1 MDLSEDVLSVVA
13 QLKSSQI
20 SQTIQGLMGQATL
33 MSSRRFMQ
41 NLLVNYYFNN
51 GTGTDDTD
59 EFRTAVESIDDV
71 IAGTIYSYDLKQ
83 VVTVR
88 ANSTNTHTKNVT
100 IPEMLFPV
108 KYTNLSQIT
117 ADTRNVEGYLVGP
130 KLVEESTYLMSL
142 TKQLREDNSELQRIK
157 DVNFTDSN
165 DLDME
170 IVGFLTIVVDA
181 RAVVNVIGDSEYDLI
196 SVLELGRQ
204 GINTS
209 LTTAVNRDT
218 GREIDVPAPIPQ
230 PSDVMF
236 QEKVYA
242 YELFADSLECYLCE
256 EAAPAPMPDY
266 IRELLVNG
274 TSGAE
279 VDGDF
284 SNHFYISAGYAPA
297 HILNRHWG
305 IIAAQPHSRALSP
318 LTLLS
323 QTLLIAVFVI
333 GFVMCVGTM
342 LLSSWAVKPVT
353 RLQAATE
360 KSTAFLEGS
369 PRTPVRVWYKPWV
382 KKPDLRKRKNRAKN
396 EEQQQQQ
403 QQQQQQTANAQDSF
417 ERSTMEESNGEKKL
431 MDAPQTQKEYNGSTD
446 SSDTHNQQQQRSG
459 PSREGQKKWNWP
471 SWLLFFNKKKRQS
484 DNSANEASG
493 EEESEGFRIPDRVV
507 TRKWIK
513 DELTDLTE
521 TFNGMTDELRRQYA
535 FLEERVAQRTKEIE
549 RARIVAE
556 SANEAKSLFIANITH
571 ELRTPL
577 NGILGMTSVSM
588 EERDPKKLRE
598 SLQIIFKSGEL
609 LLHLLTDLLSFS
621 KNNVGNMEL
630 EEKEF
635 MVPEVVTQLN
645 AIFAEQSKRNKID
658 LSVVLATP
666 ELQDHVLYGDVN
678 RILQIVINL
687 VSNSLKFT
695 PKGGSVKVHIT
706 GVRQQ
711 PQIQEVDP
719 EDQEQQQQEQ
729 GDVNDDK
736 GASEKE
742 EKAKSAPTSPGEEVP
757 LEYDGVMGLTFEVQ
771 DTGPG
776 IAPHLQ
782 KRVFEPFVQG
792 DLPFS
797 ERRGGAGLG
806 LSICRQLAGLMHGSV
821 DLESELGKGSL
832 FTFKV
837 PLNIVQNSTYHQKSL
852 TQLEDMSKFDQW
864 PEYENFETLE
874 RQMSQIS
881 TTTNS
886 YNHSSNNTTTS
897 NTAGD
902 KSEPGN
908 NTQGRS
914 GSSEAESESKSST
927 ASPKRPPISRNPSS
941 RGEDDKKINFPV
953 KVLVVEDNKV
963 NQEVMIRMLKL
974 EGLEDVKVANDGLE
988 AVSQVR
994 ETVISG
1000 QNMFDIIFMDVQ
1012 MPNLDGR
1019 QATQIIR
1026 SELEFDAPIVA
1037 VSAFANPSNVDDC
1050 IAAGMDKFLA
1060 KPLRRPQLHKILLEV
1075 LTHETNS

>member
-20 SQTIQGLMGQATL
+20 SQTINGLMGQVTV
-33 MSSRRFMQ
+33 MSSRQFMQ

-51 GTGTDDTD
+51 GTGTDDVD

-71 IAGTIYSYDLKQ
+71 ISGAIYSYDLKE
-83 VVTVR
+83 VTTVR
-88 ANSTNTHTKNVT
+88 ANSTTTHTKNVT
-100 IPEMLFPV
+100 IPDMLFPV
-108 KYTNLSQIT
+108 KYNNLSQIT

-130 KLVEESTYLMSL
+130 KNVEESTYLMSL
-142 TKQLREDNSELQRIK
+142 TKQLRENNPELQIAK
-157 DVNFTDSN
+157 GNNNTENN
-165 DLDME
+165 DYDME
-170 IVGFLTIVVDA
+170 TVGFLTIVLDA
-181 RAVVNVIGDSEYDLI
+181 RAVWNVIHDSESDQV
-196 SVLELGRQ
+196 SVLELAWP
-204 GINTS
+204 GINS
-209 LTTAVNRDT
+209 SFTTAKNRET
-218 GREIDVPAPIPQ
+218 GRKIEVPKQIPQ
-230 PSDVMF
+230 TWDMMF
-236 QEKVYA
+236 EDKVYA
-242 YELFADSLECYLCE
+242 YSLFTDGIGCYLCDSGGSF
-256 EAAPAPMPDY
+256 PVPKY
-266 IRELLVNG
+266 IREMLVNG
-274 TSGAE
+274 SSGAE
-279 VDGDF
+279 VNGDF
-284 SNHFYISAGYAPA
+284 STHHYISAGYAPVD
-297 HILNRHWG
+297 ILNRHWG
-305 IIAAQPHSRALSP
+305 VVTSQPHRIALSP
-318 LTLLS
+318 LKQLS
-323 QTLLIAVFVI
+323 ETLLISVFII

-360 KSTAFLEGS
+360 RSTAFLGGS

-382 KKPDLRKRKNRAKN
+382 KKPDLRQRKNRRSA
-396 EEQQQQQ
+396 EQQH
-403 QQQQQQTANAQDSF
+403 TNAQDSF
-417 ERSTMEESNGEKKL
+417 ERSTMEESNGNGGGEKKL
-431 MDAPQTQKEYNGSTD
+431 MEAPQTQKEYNGSTD
-446 SSDTHNQQQQRSG
+446 SSDTHNQQQRQVRTLRG
-459 PSREGQKKWNWP
+459 GQNKWGWQWWPFWKKQQPANV
-471 SWLLFFNKKKRQS
+471 
-484 DNSANEASG
+484 ANETSG
-493 EEESEGFRIPDRVV
+493 EEESEGFKIPDRVV

-588 EERDPKKLRE
+588 EEQDPKKLRE
-598 SLQIIFKSGEL
+598 SLQVIFKSGEL

-635 MVPEVVTQLN
+635 MVPEVITQLN

-658 LSVVLATP
+658 LSVVLATS
-666 ELQDHVLYGDVN
+666 ELQEHVLYGDVN

-695 PKGGSVKVHIT
+695 PKGGSVQVHIT
-706 GVRQQ
+706 GVMQQ
-711 PQIQEVDP
+711 PQVQEIDS
-719 EDQEQQQQEQ
+719 DNHQRQEEA
-729 GDVNDDK
+729 GLNDDNRK
-736 GASEKE
+736 DGTDKDEKP
-742 EKAKSAPTSPGEEVP
+742 KTAPTSPGEEVP
-757 LEYDGVMGLTFEVQ
+757 LEYDGVMEVTFEVQ

-821 DLESELGKGSL
+821 GLESELGKGSL

-837 PLNIVQNSTYHQKSL
+837 PLNVVKNSTYHQKSL

-864 PEYENFETLE
+864 PEYDNFENLE

-881 TTTNS
+881 T
-886 YNHSSNNTTTS
+886 SNNS
-897 NTAGD
+897 NNYTNAGD
-902 KSEPGN
+902 KSEAGN
-908 NTQGRS
+908 STQRES
-914 GSSEAESESKSST
+914 GSSEADSESKSSP
-927 ASPKRPPISRNPSS
+927 ASLKRPPISRNPSS

-953 KVLVVEDNKV
+953 KILVVEDNKV

-1075 LTHETNS
+1075 LTHESNS

>member
-1 MDLSEDVLSVVA
+1 VSNHKVVVNLSEDVLSVVA

-20 SQTIQGLMGQATL
+20 SQTINGLTGQVAVV
-33 MSSRRFMQ
+33 SSRQFMQ

-51 GTGTDDTD
+51 GTGTDDMD

-83 VVTVR
+83 VVWVR
-88 ANSTNTHTKNVT
+88 ANSTSTHTKNVT
-100 IPEMLFPV
+100 IPDMLYPV
-108 KYTNLSQIT
+108 KYSNLSQIT

-130 KLVEESTYLMSL
+130 KRVEESTYLMSL
-142 TKQLREDNSELQRIK
+142 TRQLTENNPELLKIK
-157 DVNFTDSN
+157 DDNLTDNN
-165 DLDME
+165 DYDME
-170 IVGFLTIVVDA
+170 TVGFMTVILDA
-181 RAVVNVIGDSEYDLI
+181 RAVYNVIHDPEYDLI
-196 SVLELGRQ
+196 SVLELGWQ
-204 GINTS
+204 GVNSS
-209 LTTAVNRDT
+209 LTTAVNRET
-218 GREIDVPAPIPQ
+218 GHEIEVPAQIPQ
-230 PSDVMF
+230 RWDMMF
-236 QEKVYA
+236 EDNVYA
-242 YELFADSLECYLCE
+242 YDLFDSTLECYLCE
-256 EAAPAPMPDY
+256 NAGPTPVPGY
-266 IRELLVNG
+266 IREMLVNG

-284 SNHFYISAGYAPA
+284 SNHLYISAGYAPA
-297 HILNRHWG
+297 NTLNRHWG
-305 IIAAQPHSRALSP
+305 VIAAQPHSKALSP

-323 QTLLIAVFVI
+323 QTLLISVFVI

-360 KSTAFLEGS
+360 KSTAFLGGS

-382 KKPDLRKRKNRAKN
+382 KKPDLRKRKNVPKN
-396 EEQQQQQ
+396 GEQQEHA
-403 QQQQQQTANAQDSF
+403 ANAQDSF
-417 ERSTMEESNGEKKL
+417 EQSTMEESNGEKKI
-431 MDAPQTQKEYNGSTD
+431 MEGPQTQKEYNGSTD
-446 SSDTHNQQQQRSG
+446 SSDTHNQQQQ
-459 PSREGQKKWNWP
+459 SRQPKSSPGKRGWRNWR
-471 SWLLFFNKKKRQS
+471 WWLFFTKKRQS
-484 DNSANEASG
+484 ETAANEASG
-493 EEESEGFRIPDRVV
+493 EEESEGFKIPDRVV

-588 EERDPKKLRE
+588 EERDPQKLRE

-635 MVPEVVTQLN
+635 MVPEVMTQLN

-666 ELQDHVLYGDVN
+666 ELQDHVVYGDVN

-711 PQIQEVDP
+711 PQVEEIDP
-719 EDQEQQQQEQ
+719 EKQDQGETEEP
-729 GDVNDDK
+729 
-736 GASEKE
+736 EKE
-742 EKAKSAPTSPGEEVP
+742 EKTKSAPTSPGEEVP

-837 PLNIVQNSTYHQKSL
+837 PLNIVKNSTYLQKTH

-881 TTTNS
+881 TTTS
-886 YNHSSNNTTTS
+886 TYNNTNTTA
-897 NTAGD
+897 AGD
-902 KSEPGN
+902 KSEPVSSS
-908 NTQGRS
+908 QRRS
-914 GSSEAESESKSST
+914 GSSEPDNESKSST
-927 ASPKRPPISRNPSS
+927 TSPKQRPPISRNPSS

-953 KVLVVEDNKV
+953 KVLIVEDNKV

-1075 LTHETNS
+1075 LTHDTNS